1 MDSSTSRGE
10 ALHDRNHPPIMTI
23 GHSTRAIGEFLDT
36 LEAHQIELVADIRT
50 IPKSRR
56 NPQFNS
62 DELRKAL
69 GDRGIDYVLLPALG
83 GLRHPRK
90 DSVNTGWR
98 NSSFRGYADYMQ
110 TAEFDRGLEELI
122 QLSKDRRT
130 VIMCAET
137 VPWRC
142 HRSLVADAL
151 SARGIA
157 VEHIMNKGSHRPH
170 AFTSFVKIQ
179 DGKVTYPVTDRPEAG

>member
-1 MDSSTSRGE
+1 
-10 ALHDRNHPPIMTI
+10 MTI
-23 GHSTRAIGEFLDT
+23 GHSTHSIDQFLDT
-36 LEAHQIELVADIRT
+36 LEAHQIRQVADIRT

-69 GDRGIDYVLLPALG
+69 ASRGIDYVPLPALG

-90 DSVNTGWR
+90 NSVNTGWR

-110 TAEFDRGLEELI
+110 TAEFERGLEELI
-122 QLSKDRRT
+122 ELSKDQRT
-130 VIMCAET
+130 VIMCAEAL
-137 VPWRC
+137 PWRC

-157 VEHIMNKGSHRPH
+157 VEHIMSKGSRRPH
-170 AFTSFVKIQ
+170 AYTSFAKTQ
-179 DGKVTYPVTDRPEAG
+179 DGKVTYPVGRKLANLPLKRLT